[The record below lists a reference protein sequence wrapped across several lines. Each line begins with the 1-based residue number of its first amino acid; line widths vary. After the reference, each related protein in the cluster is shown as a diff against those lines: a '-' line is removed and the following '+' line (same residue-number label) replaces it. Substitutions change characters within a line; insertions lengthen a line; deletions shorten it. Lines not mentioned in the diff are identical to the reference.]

1 VGGLLAVAAV
11 AATVATPGV
20 HTIPLPKVSASIDAG
35 GNASAGP
42 AANQDGGP
50 RLFAIPAWI
59 GWAEAVIAALVALL
73 IIAFFVWHLL
83 SNFWLS
89 VREVARDTAG
99 PSEAMSDRTEEVI
112 AALDQGIAQ
121 LTSASDARAAVI
133 ACWVRL
139 EEVAETAGTP
149 RALSDAPADL
159 VTRLLAAHRV
169 SRAALTSL
177 ADLYR
182 TARYSRA
189 PVDEGMRSRAITA
202 LGQVRTEIAAS
213 RSGGLVE
220 RAYAASVA
228 ALRPG
233 APDRVDPSDR
243 DDSSNPVDPSN
254 PVDSSN
260 PVDRWRT

>member
-1 VGGLLAVAAV
+1 VAAV
-11 AATVATPGV
+11 AASVATPGV
-20 HTIPLPKVSASIDAG
+20 HTIPVPLPSESHNTRDITGRTAVDQAG
-35 GNASAGP
+35 
-42 AANQDGGP
+42 DGP
-50 RLFAIPAWI
+50 RLFAIPAWV
-59 GWAEAVIAALVALL
+59 GWTVAIIAALFALL
-73 IIAFFVWHLL
+73 ILALFVWHML

-99 PSEAMSDRTEEVI
+99 PPEAMSDRSEEVI
-112 AALDQGIAQ
+112 AALDQGIAA
-121 LTSASDARAAVI
+121 LTTASDARGAVI

-169 SRAALTSL
+169 SRTALATL

-189 PVDEGMRSRAITA
+189 PVDDGMRTRAITA

-213 RSGGLVE
+213 KSGRSIG
-220 RAYAASVA
+220 AYATSAG
-228 ALRPG
+228 ALRPSTPESSDSE
-233 APDRVDPSDR
+233 PDGSFDPSR
-243 DDSSNPVDPSN
+243 
-254 PVDSSN
+254 